1 MAEELQSLLDRINQD
16 GVMKAEAK
24 KNEIIADAEKKAAEI
39 INNAK
44 KEAAEIIANAEKE
57 AVSVS
62 KRAAGALEQSRR
74 DILLQL
80 RKELAGRLHEAIQ
93 DAGAAALAPE
103 FMAELVREL
112 ALAFSAKPDSV
123 ITVRTS
129 VKNAA
134 ALDQAL
140 REALAD
146 SFTREPKVLA
156 GKEVANG
163 MEVSFDGG
171 KCFYDF
177 TLDAVSDLLDEY
189 IGDKLSAVF
198 KAAQE

>member
-80 RKELAGRLHEAIQ
+80 RKELAARLHEAIQ